1 MAQVAP
7 ERTPPTADAVAPLAA
22 SVSASQRAAPA
33 QNGCAGKI
41 KALCAGMDLADTML
55 DPYVKFTILPW
66 KNHQE
71 SKHLQDHDGVSNWD
85 ENFTFSVPAGG
96 SSSEKVKLFCEV
108 WDEDVGKDD
117 LIGFATVDIIPSIQA
132 PGTVVKH
139 SLALSDD
146 DDNECGELLL
156 GVQFTQSAKDDGGGT
171 ITVFLYKGMGFKNYE
186 KEVVS
191 VEQDKGMWLK
201 AVLVVLVYM
210 AIAAFFYCNVE
221 CDMNEDPQD
230 DWSKCSKHWSVI
242 DAVYFAVATLT
253 TVGYGDLFPRS
264 HTGKVFTCF
273 FVYIGIGMI
282 AAALSYLLNVM
293 MEGHGESMK
302 DRMAA
307 EVSLEDAKKERQREG
322 FWKKMKSAALIII
335 VTFIGALYMWAN
347 ESEAWAMSKYECT
360 STTPKDAC
368 FNQDEACTAS
378 SDCFGDN
385 LGKLSRG
392 HTRSS
397 GGRFL
402 DSFYMACITM
412 TSVGYGDFSP
422 GTQNGRLFGIFW
434 ILLGTLVVAKGAG
447 DLAETFITSKQD
459 ELDAR
464 QKAKTVNEKD
474 LLKIDADA
482 SGEISELEYLTHM
495 LVKLRKI
502 DEDTGQTLH
511 DRFVE
516 IDVSGDGTI
525 SAEDVEA
532 RDRARVAAQSTEAE
546 AAA

>member
-1 MAQVAP
+1 
-7 ERTPPTADAVAPLAA
+7 
-22 SVSASQRAAPA
+22 
-33 QNGCAGKI
+33 
-41 KALCAGMDLADTML
+41 
-55 DPYVKFTILPW
+55 
-66 KNHQE
+66 
-71 SKHLQDHDGVSNWD
+71 
-85 ENFTFSVPAGG
+85 
-96 SSSEKVKLFCEV
+96 
-108 WDEDVGKDD
+108 
-117 LIGFATVDIIPSIQA
+117 
-132 PGTVVKH
+132 
-139 SLALSDD
+139 
-146 DDNECGELLL
+146 
-156 GVQFTQSAKDDGGGT
+156 
-171 ITVFLYKGMGFKNYE
+171 
-186 KEVVS
+186 
-191 VEQDKGMWLK
+191 MWLK
-201 AVLVVLVYM
+201 AVLVVLIYM

-221 CDMNEDPQD
+221 CDMNEDAQD
-230 DWSKCSKHWSVI
+230 DWSKCSKHWTVI

-293 MEGHGESMK
+293 MEGHGDSMN

-307 EVSLEDAKKERQREG
+307 EVSLEDAKKERKRKS
-322 FWKKMKSAALIII
+322 FWKKMTSAALIII
-335 VTFIGALYMWAN
+335 VTFIGAIYMWAN

-360 STTPKDAC
+360 KDTADKYTAC
-368 FNQDEACTAS
+368 FNQHVNCTAS

-385 LGKLSRG
+385 LGQLSRG

-447 DLAETFITSKQD
+447 DLAETFIASKQD

-464 QKAKTVNEKD
+464 QKAKSVNEKD
-474 LLKIDADA
+474 LLKIDGDG

-502 DEDTGQTLH
+502 DADTGKNLH

-532 RDRARVAAQSTEAE
+532 RDRARAAQS
-546 AAA
+546 AAHE